1 MGDLK
6 ESALT
11 QKNDCKWVR
20 ALDENGNS
28 IRISKEDLAAV
39 VGELLGN
46 VTTEKSGLYPKDKVF
61 LINWLMRK
69 DMALYDE
76 KGYYVELLTI
86 QKEQNDFSF
95 NSAIYQIQNTFYGAY
110 HSAVVDLYFTI
121 SKAVKSIII
130 SKAVQ
135 GGIFDL
141 YSYDDGTLVHIYAKI
156 TGGNGPGR
164 ITIYQK
170 LSDIGMNNKLINITL
185 SQLTTIPEGASL
197 IE

>member
-1 MGDLK
+1 M
-6 ESALT
+6 
-11 QKNDCKWVR
+11 
-20 ALDENGNS
+20 
-28 IRISKEDLAAV
+28 
-39 VGELLGN
+39 GELLGN

-69 DMALYDE
+69 DMALYE
-76 KGYYVELLTI
+76 QKGNYVELLTI
-86 QKEQNDFSF
+86 QKEQSESSF
-95 NSAIYQIQNTFYGAY
+95 NSAIFQIQNTFYGGQ
-110 HSAVVDLYFTI
+110 HSAVVDLYITI
-121 SKAVKSIII
+121 SKTVKSIII

-135 GGIFDL
+135 GGIFDF
-141 YSYDDGTLVHIYAKI
+141 YSYDDGTLVHIYVKI
-156 TGGNGPGR
+156 SGGNGPGR

>member
-1 MGDLK
+1 M
-6 ESALT
+6 
-11 QKNDCKWVR
+11 
-20 ALDENGNS
+20 
-28 IRISKEDLAAV
+28 
-39 VGELLGN
+39 GELLGN

-86 QKEQNDFSF
+86 QKEQNESSF

-156 TGGNGPGR
+156 SGGNGPGR

-185 SQLTTIPEGASL
+185 NQLTTISEEAKL

>member
-1 MGDLK
+1 MIQKKSLK
-6 ESALT
+6 DAIQNPE
-11 QKNDCKWVR
+11 
-20 ALDENGNS
+20 
-28 IRISKEDLAAV
+28 IISV
-39 VGELLGN
+39 VGELIGT
-46 VTTEKSGLYPKDKVF
+46 VTTEKSGLYPKDKVY
-61 LINWLMRK
+61 LIDELIQK
-69 DMALYDE
+69 DMRLYDE
-76 KGYYVELLTI
+76 SGNYVEILTI
-86 QKEQNDFSF
+86 QKEQNETSF
-95 NSAIYQIQNTFYGAY
+95 NSAIFQIQNTFYGAY
-110 HSAVVDLYFTI
+110 HSAVVDRYFTI

-156 TGGNGPGR
+156 SGGNGPGR